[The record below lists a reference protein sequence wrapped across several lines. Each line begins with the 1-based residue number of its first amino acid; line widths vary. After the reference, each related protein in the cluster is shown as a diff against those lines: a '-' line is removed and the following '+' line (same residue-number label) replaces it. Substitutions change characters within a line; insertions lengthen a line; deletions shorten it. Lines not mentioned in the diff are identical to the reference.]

1 MKFPNSISEF
11 PISRVASL
19 TVLRGG
25 SLYRFRGLN
34 RASVVEDRRRFD
46 ETFIGLRC
54 LGVESECNANWR
66 DSVFV
71 DSGDICPFF

>member
-1 MKFPNSISEF
+1 MKFPDSISEF

-25 SLYRFRGLN
+25 SLHRFQGLN
-34 RASVVEDRRRFD
+34 RVSVVEIRGRFD

-54 LGVESECNANWR
+54 LGVDLEWFWR
-66 DSVFV
+66 ASVLV
-71 DSGDICPFF
+71 DSGDIGPFF

>member
-1 MKFPNSISEF
+1 MKIPGSVSEF

-25 SLYRFRGLN
+25 SLHRFWGLN
-34 RASVVEDRRRFD
+34 RVSVVEIRRRFD

-54 LGVESECNANWR
+54 LGVEGQFKKGRTKCNGNTK
-66 DSVFV
+66 
-71 DSGDICPFF
+71 IHIYHL